1 MKLFG
6 TISPTSIIWM
16 IYASTDNQL
25 MQLLTV
31 TEAFSI
37 YTKRN
42 LVVTNVKL
50 DVYTEKN
57 VSSTG
62 TNYSMVVPS
71 NPCTREIH

>member
-1 MKLFG
+1 M
-6 TISPTSIIWM
+6 SPTSIIYM

-25 MQLLTV
+25 KQLLTV
-31 TEAFSI
+31 TEVFSI

-42 LVVTNVKL
+42 LVLTNVKL

-71 NPCTREIH
+71 NPSTREIH